1 VAYPVHVRIEYEER
15 RSRLTTAVRFVLVVP
30 HLVVAFV
37 LGVAATAAVL
47 VAWWAILA
55 TGRYPRALFRF
66 VSGVLRYSI
75 RVGCYW
81 MLASDRFP
89 SFDLWKAGDDP
100 VQVDVDEPAR
110 LSRLSTLLRL
120 PLSIPALT
128 VLYFLGLFGAML
140 GFAAWWT
147 ILVTG
152 RLPAG
157 MFEVMELAHRYQA
170 RVTAYVW
177 LLTAVYPWFQEE
189 AAGAQPPAWGIHIGV
204 QPSP

>member
-1 VAYPVHVRIEYEER
+1 MAYPVHVRIEYQER
-15 RSRLTTAVRFVLVVP
+15 RSRLSTALRFVLVLP
-30 HLVVAFV
+30 HLVAAFAV
-37 LGVAATAAVL
+37 GVAATAAVL

-55 TGRYPRALFRF
+55 TGRYPRTLFRF
-66 VSGVLRYSI
+66 VAGVLRYSI

-89 SFDLWKAGDDP
+89 GFSLWEAGDDP
-100 VQVDVDEPAR
+100 VQLEVDEPAR
-110 LSRLSTLLRL
+110 RSRRSTLLRL
-120 PLSIPALT
+120 PLAVPALT

-140 GFAAWWT
+140 SFAAWWT
-147 ILVTG
+147 IIASG
-152 RLPAG
+152 RLPSG

-177 LLTAVYPWFQEE
+177 LLTDAYPWFQEE
-189 AAGAQPPAWGIHIGV
+189 EAGSPPAGWGVHIGV